1 MRFWTVAA
9 VAAVAALGVLATP
22 ADAQTNKKK
31 RVVATRSIG
40 YTVFT
45 NRDESGRT
53 RTRIIVQRRSYL
65 DPGNQVLPGEYKY
78 RDYVM
83 MPGYSVT
90 GVIDNTAFSHR
101 SPLPG
106 PFDLPGRNNPMQW

>member
-9 VAAVAALGVLATP
+9 VTAVAALGVLATP
-22 ADAQTNKKK
+22 ADAQTKKK

-40 YTVFT
+40 HTVFV

-78 RDYVM
+78 RDYVFL
-83 MPGYSVT
+83 PNQSVT